1 MSSILTE
8 IITLLTSGLTAMGT
22 GIGKGLNDIVNAMF
36 LTTTGD
42 GSSAVTKLST
52 FGGIIVVF
60 AGIGLAVGLTKLI
73 YHFIC
78 SLGATGK

>member
-1 MSSILTE
+1 MSSVLTE

-22 GIGKGLNDIVNAMF
+22 GIGKGLNDIVTSMF
-36 LTTTGD
+36 LVKAESGGGTT
-42 GSSAVTKLST
+42 LST